1 MIGPFNLLDELP
13 NVVVGETRAQ
23 TQGPRL
29 DFEGWSRS
37 ALRSNVQSKT
47 QELID
52 DLLERP
58 AGAERFCAQL
68 GRNVVVQG

>member
-23 TQGPRL
+23 TQGPRF
-29 DFEGWSRS
+29 DFEGWGRS
-37 ALRSNVQSKT
+37 ALRSNVHPKA
-47 QELID
+47 QEIID

-58 AGAERFCAQL
+58 AGAARFCPQL
-68 GRNVVVQG
+68 GRNVIVQG

>member
-29 DFEGWSRS
+29 DFEGRSRS
-37 ALRSNVQSKT
+37 GLRSDVHSKA
-47 QELID
+47 QEIID
-52 DLLERP
+52 DLFERS
-58 AGAERFCAQL
+58 AGAA
-68 GRNVVVQG
+68 